1 MGTGRVVLKNWNSKL
16 PQLLPAEYSFWWE
29 HRYLPASIQAC
40 GHHQMVQRLNFI
52 IAFLCPVLLT
62 LLMKACSWYHHAVII
77 IIMLGTIV
85 FFFFFFNIFYV
96 FISLTV
102 SEVETVDVFSEHS
115 IFENYFLYFS
125 RVFSLGPGKDQFA
138 WVCMLT
144 QRKFESCSAA
154 PPAPCSM
161 HRVVVTLLRMRPRPT
176 TRHEA
181 EVELHVSFYKIFL
194 WHRDWRRHLQPTRSF
209 SSIFLLASR
218 RLPPSSRTAFM
229 DFSYRC
235 QNPMTTFVWQKVL
248 QMCSAPCTCCSSE
261 RVKKLTA
268 AWKISSP
275 FVLARIFPA
284 LRVQMLQKR
293 LHRSKTKQRKP
304 CPFSK
309 GTNSGWKSLS
319 PLIKPTSCAAYAAIS
334 RGCLDLK
341 CMLSPISAQ

>member
-1 MGTGRVVLKNWNSKL
+1 MCFLNIQSLRITFCIFLVFSASPSVLEKINLRRCACWRSESLNL
-16 PQLLPAEYSFWWE
+16 AVRRHQLLVPCIVWLSLSWE
-29 HRYLPASIQAC
+29 WDQGR
-40 GHHQMVQRLNFI
+40 QRDTN
-52 IAFLCPVLLT
+52 
-62 LLMKACSWYHHAVII
+62 
-77 IIMLGTIV
+77 
-85 FFFFFFNIFYV
+85 
-96 FISLTV
+96 
-102 SEVETVDVFSEHS
+102 HS
-115 IFENYFLYFS
+115 
-125 RVFSLGPGKDQFA
+125 
-138 WVCMLT
+138 
-144 QRKFESCSAA
+144 
-154 PPAPCSM
+154 
-161 HRVVVTLLRMRPRPT
+161 
-176 TRHEA
+176 A
-181 EVELHVSFYKIFL
+181 EVELHVDFYKIFL

-209 SSIFLLASR
+209 SWIFLLASR
-218 RLPPSSRTAFM
+218 RLPPSSRTALM

-261 RVKKLTA
+261 RVKKFTA

-309 GTNSGWKSLS
+309 GTNSGLKSLS

-341 CMLSPISAQ
+341 RMLSPISAQ